1 MKNIAEKK
9 EVTYKNYHSHF
20 NSFGQV
26 STFKTG
32 LKQQSTVIVWLQVNT
47 TLAATI
53 TWPTN
58 TRPHELQPTMYILH

>member
-1 MKNIAEKK
+1 MKNIAEKRSDIQ
-9 EVTYKNYHSHF
+9 NYHSHF

-26 STFKTG
+26 STFKAG
-32 LKQQSTVIVWLQVNT
+32 FKQQSIVIVWLQVNT

-58 TRPHELQPTMYILH
+58 TRPHELQPTAYILH